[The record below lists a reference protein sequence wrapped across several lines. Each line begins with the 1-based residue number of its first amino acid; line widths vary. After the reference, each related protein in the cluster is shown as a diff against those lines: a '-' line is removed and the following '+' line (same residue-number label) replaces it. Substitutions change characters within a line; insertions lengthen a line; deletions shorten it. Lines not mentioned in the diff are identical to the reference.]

1 MLSSSCLGILRNVLL
16 PTTHFSLVRKD
27 SSLKIEV
34 PVFRASLCS
43 LDTISRE
50 RPLLGDRN
58 CDVMTVAIPSDHKLF
73 LYISDTKRIL
83 NMICGRQVRVLGLQ
97 IVRCVSSIA
106 ALTSRLSPSCRYI
119 RTVVSL

>member
-1 MLSSSCLGILRNVLL
+1 MFHV
-16 PTTHFSLVRKD
+16 
-27 SSLKIEV
+27 
-34 PVFRASLCS
+34 SLCS

-83 NMICGRQVRVLGLQ
+83 NMICGRQVLVFGFQ
-97 IVRCVSSIA
+97 IAWCTSCSA
-106 ALTSRLSPSCRYI
+106 APELALVSRLSLYKKCCYSLNI
-119 RTVVSL
+119 RGLEL